1 MNRPL
6 TSSPSRSFSFSPSD
20 PRCPSVRVRPSV
32 PAPSWSTH
40 PRLPVCPCSACRVT
54 RLLFIR
60 PQVRFECKMRKKVRR
75 SLARSSPLSPS
86 LSLSLSLSLRHPLQN
101 HSSPRSGLQ
110 QSVHTSS
117 TERARA
123 EEQIWTASPSF
134 SFFVLGQLSLSFVLP
149 ASVLVFVCIIV
160 DFGRPLAWMK
170 GRRRTEARRGNGTGR
185 RLTANFVRWG

>member
-20 PRCPSVRVRPSV
+20 PRCPSASVRVRPSV

-75 SLARSSPLSPS
+75 SLARSSPLSTLHSPP
-86 LSLSLSLSLRHPLQN
+86 LSLSLSLSVTHYKIILRRVAACSSQCTPHLLSARERRSRSGQRHPL
-101 HSSPRSGLQ
+101 
-110 QSVHTSS
+110 
-117 TERARA
+117 
-123 EEQIWTASPSF
+123 SPS
-134 SFFVLGQLSLSFVLP
+134 SSSANSLSLSLP
-149 ASVLVFVCIIV
+149 LSLSPSSF
-160 DFGRPLAWMK
+160 PL
-170 GRRRTEARRGNGTGR
+170 RVSLRVHHR
-185 RLTANFVRWG
+185 